1 MKLQLTPKALKE
13 LDRID
18 DKIALRISQK
28 IRQLKND
35 PLGPNSQKLG
45 GGKGYR
51 IRIGDYRV
59 IYTVDKTSKT
69 VTIVRIRHRREVYR
83 S

>member
-1 MKLQLTPKALKE
+1 MKLRITSKAQKE
-13 LDRID
+13 LDRLE

-28 IRQLKND
+28 IYQLESD
-35 PLGPNSQKLG
+35 PYGQNSQKLG

-59 IYTVDKTSKT
+59 IYTVDKTAKT
-69 VTIVRIRHRREVYR
+69 ITVIRIRHRRDVYR
-83 S
+83 

>member
-1 MKLQLTPKALKE
+1 MKLQLISKAQKE

-18 DKIALRISQK
+18 DRTALRISQK
-28 IRQLKND
+28 IYQLKSD
-35 PLGPNSQKLG
+35 PYGQSSQKLA

-59 IYTVDKTSKT
+59 IYRIDKELQSII
-69 VTIVRIRHRREVYR
+69 IVKIRHRREVYR
-83 S
+83 